1 MRPAALLLPIVLLSA
16 GCGTTST
23 AFVPSVKAPPQR
35 AELGWVER
43 YPAQQPALVFGVR
56 SFAVTREGWSAAVS
70 VQNVSRVSWEV
81 GEPRL
86 TIERAFGVLLFPD
99 DDLHELERRNRNGTL
114 PAIRSATAYDPPLPR
129 VLEPGAT
136 WSGTISA
143 PGPLAGGLW
152 VRLSLGTFTSV
163 GDPPDGAQP
172 QVVWSTDHA
181 YQLRA
186 A

>member
-1 MRPAALLLPIVLLSA
+1 MRPALLLLPIVLLSA
-16 GCGTTST
+16 GCGTTAT
-23 AFVPSVKAPPQR
+23 ALVPSVTAPPQR

-43 YPAQQPALVFGVR
+43 YPAKQPALVFGVR
-56 SFAVTREGWSAAVS
+56 SFAVTQEGWSAAVS
-70 VQNVSRVSWEV
+70 VQNVSSVSWEV
-81 GEPRL
+81 GDPRFTL
-86 TIERAFGVLLFPD
+86 ERAFGVLLFPN
-99 DDLHELERRNRNGTL
+99 DDLEELERRNRDGTL
-114 PAIRSATAYDPPLPR
+114 PAIRSAHAYDPPLPR

-136 WSGTISA
+136 WLSTISA
-143 PGPLAGGLW
+143 PGPLPGGLW

-172 QVVWSTDHA
+172 QVLWFTDHA